1 MRLSRLLVLTCQQ
14 AGCRHAD
21 VEVGGGTLDVQVKY
35 LGFKVYSS
43 SGDLCEGLPCPLP
56 AGPQTLTF
64 KQQLP
69 KVAPPV
75 RFTGRCL
82 HRRCCYPLCYP
93 LLFPAPACG
102 SSCTANGQPACFSI
116 RILLNQ
122 RLPIPPQPCT
132 PSLPADVAVVS
143 LF

>member
-1 MRLSRLLVLTCQQ
+1 MTSTQVDAALLARRSRRRQLQWSALWCMRLSRLLVLTCQQ
-14 AGCRHAD
+14 AGCRYAD

-75 RFTGRCL
+75 RFAGRCL
-82 HRRCCYPLCYP
+82 HRRCCYP
-93 LLFPAPACG
+93 
-102 SSCTANGQPACFSI
+102 
-116 RILLNQ
+116 
-122 RLPIPPQPCT
+122 PC
-132 PSLPADVAVVS
+132 
-143 LF
+143 